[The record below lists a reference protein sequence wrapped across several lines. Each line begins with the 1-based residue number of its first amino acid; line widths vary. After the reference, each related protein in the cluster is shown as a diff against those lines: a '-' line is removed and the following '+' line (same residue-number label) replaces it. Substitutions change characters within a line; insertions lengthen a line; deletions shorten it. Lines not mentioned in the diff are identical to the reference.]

1 MAGPAKYPNISV
13 EVHELD
19 GVRVLTVAGDLDTST
34 VRVVHE
40 HLDEV
45 FAAGTPAI
53 IADFSGVTIL
63 AAAGLHALEDL
74 QRRAAA
80 SSTVFSVV
88 VADPFA
94 DLLRFLKLPGGLR
107 VHPTLAAALAS
118 DDSTPAS

>member
-19 GVRVLTVAGDLDTST
+19 GVRVLTVAGDLNTNT

-45 FAAGTPAI
+45 FAADTSAI

-63 AAAGLHALEDL
+63 AATGLRALEAL

-94 DLLRFLKLPGGLR
+94 DLLRFLELPGGLR
-107 VHPTLAAALAS
+107 VHSTLAAALAP
-118 DDSTPAS
+118 DEPASAC